1 MSEKRRG
8 RPASAERQ
16 RFWREHVLA
25 QRTSGMTVRAYCDS
39 QQLSRDAFV
48 YRRKKLAIE
57 KSAASGSEFAL
68 VPVSF
73 AATQQADPCPGPGAP
88 LRLLIGERFHVEI
101 RDDFSAP
108 VLTKLVLTLERMR

>member
-16 RFWREHVLA
+16 RFWREHVIA
-25 QRTSGMTVRAYCDS
+25 QRTSGMTVRAFCDS
-39 QQLSRDAFV
+39 QQLSYDALV
-48 YRRKKLAIE
+48 YWRKKLERE
-57 KSAASGSEFAL
+57 KSAASFAL

-88 LRLLIGERFHVEI
+88 LRLLIGERFHVDI